1 MKTSKTILKNI
12 TLLIVIIAGFI
23 SCEKDFASID
33 SDVVNSDNTSNFSTD
48 FLNFPVRT
56 YNKKI
61 TPFQTNGLPV
71 NLLGF
76 YNDDLYG
83 SSAVN
88 FVGQMVPTA
97 YDPSFGENIVLDSV
111 VFTMPYFSRQTEIDE
126 DGNSTYELD
135 SIFGDKPIKLSI
147 YKNNFFL
154 RDFNPDLEFDETQ
167 KYFSNGSSSGN
178 DLISVS
184 ELEGQ
189 LLYQNDAFI
198 PSPDEIRLTKIEL
211 DENDDPVL
219 DEDDNPVTS
228 VTNRLSPG
236 IRVHLD
242 NPNDTFWQEL
252 IFNKEGQPQLSN
264 QNNFINH
271 FRGLYLKA
279 EAVDADGTM
288 MLLNLS
294 TTATNITI
302 YYTSDIETDV
312 DTGTDSEIDTEPG
325 QFIMNFSGSS
335 VSLYDN
341 DLITIPD
348 GDTVNGDE
356 TIYLKGGEGSMAIV
370 ELFKGTVE
378 DENGAQVDAFE
389 YFKNSFR
396 EDNGDDTFTQ
406 KRLINEAYLEFY
418 VNHDLMSGEEQEPDR
433 IYLFDTNRETA
444 LIDYFL
450 DQSVS
455 NSQINAKVIHL
466 EPLKRVNDEPD
477 GEGIKYKVRIT
488 EHLNNIILRDSS
500 NVKLG
505 LVVTTNVNTITNYA
519 SKNED
524 DEDGVKQVPAGVI
537 LSPRGTVLYGNNTT
551 NEKKVKL
558 TIYYTEP
565 DN

>member
-1 MKTSKTILKNI
+1 MKTSKTILQNI
-12 TLLIVIIAGFI
+12 LLLTLIITGFI

-33 SDVVNSDNTSNFSTD
+33 SDVVNSDNATNFGTD
-48 FLNFPVRT
+48 FLEFPVRT
-56 YNKKI
+56 YNKNV
-61 TPFQTNGLPV
+61 TPFKTNGLPV

-76 YNDDLYG
+76 YNDDLFG
-83 SSAVN
+83 SSTVN
-88 FVGQMVPTA
+88 FVGQMTPTT
-97 YDPSFGENIVLDSV
+97 YNPSFGDNIVVDSIV
-111 VFTMPYFSRQTEIDE
+111 LTMPYFSRQTEKDE
-126 DGNSTYELD
+126 ENNSTYEID
-135 SIFGDKPIKLSI
+135 SIFGNTPIKLSV
-147 YKNNFFL
+147 YKNNYFL
-154 RDFNPDLEFDETQ
+154 RDYNPDLEFNTAQ
-167 KYFSNGSSSGN
+167 NYFSNGSSSGN
-178 DLISVS
+178 DIINVS
-184 ELEGQ
+184 QLEGQ
-189 LLYQNDAFI
+189 LLYQNDAFL

-211 DENDDPVL
+211 DENGDPVL
-219 DEDDNPVTS
+219 DEDDNVVTI
-228 VTNRLSPG
+228 VTNRQSPA
-236 IRVHLD
+236 IRVLLD
-242 NPNDTFWQEL
+242 NPNDTFWQDL
-252 IFNKEGQPQLSN
+252 IFNKEGQPELTN

-279 EAVDADGTM
+279 EATDTNGTM

-294 TTATNITI
+294 TTASNITI
-302 YYTSDIETDV
+302 YYTSDVENDS
-312 DTGTDSEIDTEPG
+312 DTGGTDTVVDTEPG
-325 QFIMNFSGSS
+325 QFVLNFSGSS

-341 DLITIPD
+341 DFITIPD

-378 DENGAQVDAFE
+378 DETGTQVDAFE
-389 YFKNSFR
+389 HFKNSFR

-406 KRLINEAYLEFY
+406 KKLINEAYLEFY
-418 VNHDLMSGEEQEPDR
+418 VNQDLMTGGSQEPNR
-433 IYLFDTNRETA
+433 IYLFDTDNETA

-455 NSQINAKVIHL
+455 NSQINAKILHSA
-466 EPLKRVNDEPD
+466 PLKRVDDAPD

-505 LVVTTNVNTITNYA
+505 LVVTTNVNAIANYPL
-519 SKNED
+519 KNEN
-524 DEDGVKQVPAGVI
+524 DEDVKQIPAGAI
-537 LSPRGTVLYGNNTT
+537 LSPRSTVLYGNNTT